1 MSQKGSSPKP
11 GIVRNKLSVRKEH
24 HCRGFGEVAGGT
36 TAACAALCCCPCGL
50 VHLAALAFVKLPT
63 GLCKKALKKIKKK
76 VKAKKRVQ
84 DKPADDTEEIHVSEE
99 SSMALARDE
108 FMGSSDPRGVVK
120 LQIVVTRLS
129 TEECWQ
135 EVTGKG
141 YVGFWRNYSLE

>member
-1 MSQKGSSPKP
+1 MSQKGSSPNP
-11 GIVRNKLSVRKEH
+11 GTVHNKLLHKKEH

-63 GLCKKALKKIKKK
+63 GLCKKALKKIRKK
-76 VKAKKRVQ
+76 VKGKKRVQ
-84 DKPADDTEEIHVSEE
+84 DKPANETEEITVPKE
-99 SSMALARDE
+99 SPVALSRDE
-108 FMGSSDPRGVVK
+108 LLGSSARSLVK
-120 LQIVVTRLS
+120 VQIVVTKLS

-135 EVTGKG
+135 QVTGKS